1 LKGKIMAAEDLI
13 SAVESAGTTRILNC
27 LPSRDPEDDWKLPN
41 AVASGLIA
49 AEATIPDSK
58 DFRDDS
64 WWSIGDQGATGSC
77 VGWALAD
84 SVLRWHFTQG
94 GRLRSDERMSPR
106 FLWMAAKET
115 DEFSSEPSTFIERAG
130 TSLKAALEVA
140 RRYGSVRDII
150 LPFTRLFDG
159 DVNTFYSIAAQLKV
173 AAYFNLGRT
182 LADWRTW
189 LAGNG
194 PVITRLSVDATWDQ
208 ATQTNGNL
216 DVYQAGTARGGHAV
230 AFVGYRPNGF
240 IVRNSWGT
248 GWGDRGYGYAS
259 DNYAA
264 QAFTEAYG
272 VTVIG
277 GGRQHPTPRVWHR

>member
-1 LKGKIMAAEDLI
+1 MAAEDLI
-13 SAVESAGTTRILNC
+13 SVVDSAGTTRILNC
-27 LPSRDPEDDWKLPN
+27 LPSRDPEDDWKFQN
-41 AVASGLIA
+41 ASASGLVA
-49 AEATIPDSK
+49 TVATIPDSK
-58 DFRDDS
+58 DLRDDS

-84 SVLRWHFTQG
+84 SVLRWHFARSS
-94 GRLRSDERMSPR
+94 RLRPDERMSPR

-130 TSLKAALEVA
+130 TSLKAALEIA
-140 RRYGSVRDII
+140 RRYGSVRDVI
-150 LPFTRLFDG
+150 LPFTRLYDG

-182 LADWRTW
+182 LADWRMW
-189 LAGNG
+189 LASNG
-194 PVITRLSVDATWDQ
+194 PIITRLIVDATWGE
-208 ATQTNGNL
+208 ATSTNGNL

-230 AFVGYRPNGF
+230 AFVGYMPSRF

-248 GWGDRGYGYAS
+248 GWGDQGYGYAS
-259 DNYAA
+259 EDYAT

-277 GGRQHPTPRVWHR
+277 GGSQQPPPRVWHR